1 MRIVEY
7 GHIKPEVVKCNHCG
21 AVLEYV
27 PKDFKCFREIYYLMC
42 PICNNNIT
50 TDNNGSKFTFDDR
63 TKGFNV

>member
-27 PKDFKCFREIYYLMC
+27 PKDLEEGLLMYYLVC
-42 PICNNNIT
+42 PVCKLNIY
-50 TDNNGSKFTFDDR
+50 TDNDGREFTVSDLKQYF
-63 TKGFNV
+63 